1 MTLSNLTVMGKIQ
14 RKIKTKAR
22 PVGLI
27 NINRKRIIDGRT
39 EIGNFCSS
47 VSLVIELNTRTEI
60 QSKQATVCYFIYYL
74 NIILA
79 RSWLD
84 LRFKKRTRYQ
94 SFIAPISINLLVV
107 YRESVNLIGYLTRR
121 LSADSLQL
129 WIANENQLFRTRD
142 ACFTPQC
149 TSRAVFETFELPL

>member
-79 RSWLD
+79 RS
-84 LRFKKRTRYQ
+84 
-94 SFIAPISINLLVV
+94 
-107 YRESVNLIGYLTRR
+107 
-121 LSADSLQL
+121 
-129 WIANENQLFRTRD
+129 
-142 ACFTPQC
+142 
-149 TSRAVFETFELPL
+149 